1 MRHSNSR
8 FSIRS
13 TSHSVSN
20 YFCQYLPCHL
30 NPVGIVEVETD
41 GSNGK
46 KYLKH
51 EYNRDGDSYRSPWS
65 NSYYPPSPDC
75 TFFPSDNLLALE
87 SRANELFGT
96 YVKLYYDFAIHSV
109 YFNDTDT
116 QGFNACFLVKKELQG
131 EKEVKTGC
139 WDAIHVVACN
149 MKEAPKVSYRVI
161 STVMV
166 TVDAESAAIG
176 KMDIAG
182 SSAKSANETHN
193 LPDDLPDNDL
203 DGFHLQIIG
212 KMIEAN
218 EETLRNNV

>member
-13 TSHSVSN
+13 ISHLVSN
-20 YFCQYLPCHL
+20 YFVNIFPCHL
-30 NPVGIVEVETD
+30 NLIAIIEVETD
-41 GSNGK
+41 TSTGRK
-46 KYLKH
+46 FLKH
-51 EYNRDGDSYRSPWS
+51 EYNRDGDSYRSPWT
-65 NSYYPPSPDC
+65 NTYYPPSPDC
-75 TFFPSDNLLALE
+75 TFYPSDNLLALE
-87 SRANELFGT
+87 TRANELFAT
-96 YVKLYYDFAIHSV
+96 YVKLYYDFAISSV
-109 YFNDTDT
+109 FFNDTDT
-116 QGFNACFLVKKELQG
+116 QGFNACFLVKKELAG
-131 EKEVKTGC
+131 EKEVKSGC

-166 TVDAESAAIG
+166 TVDAESNTIG

-182 SSAKSANETHN
+182 SSAKSAQETHN
-193 LPDDLPDNDL
+193 LPEDLPDNDL